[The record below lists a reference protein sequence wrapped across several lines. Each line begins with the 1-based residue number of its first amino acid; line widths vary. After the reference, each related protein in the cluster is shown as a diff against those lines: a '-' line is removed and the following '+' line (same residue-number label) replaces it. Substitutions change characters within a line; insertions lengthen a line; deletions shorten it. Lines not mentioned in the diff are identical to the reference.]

1 MKRRICAL
9 ICLFLLFTSI
19 WHINALAD
27 EPIQVHLE
35 NVGLTDFIKFIA
47 KSTHQNISYAPET
60 IPRNATV
67 TIYSPLTLSKQELL
81 KIFYSVLN
89 ANGLIT
95 VKQGKTLLVI
105 RKRALRDIGS
115 SYVSQLKKAPETIL
129 TTVVR
134 LNNVDVNRLRAPLA
148 HLVSGFGHID
158 FIAGLNAVV
167 VTDTKEKIAQI
178 EKLLKDLDRR
188 PAFIVKLMPIKGAS
202 ASTVATE
209 LNRFFVN
216 LTKENNLF
224 YRPIISSET
233 TGNAILVAARKEDFP
248 QIKDI
253 IDKIISQK
261 QDTQRVFYLKNAV
274 AKDVYTSITK
284 LLAKTPSFKKTA
296 ISYDDA
302 TNAIIVFGPPE
313 VFDRINTL
321 IKKLDIPRKQVYIEA
336 LIIETSLSKLSEFG
350 VEWSGATKS
359 GSTIGAT
366 GISTTGSLAN
376 IQDSILNKN
385 QMAPLPGGFSLGIL
399 GNVITYQGVKFPTIS
414 ALLNVLRTQQ
424 GINIL
429 SNPRLVTLDNQKA
442 NIFVG
447 ENRPYLISQ
456 KYDVNGNPIFSY
468 DYRDV
473 GVKLNI
479 LPHVSQDKIIMEVS
493 LEVKKIMETISAGQT
508 VAPVTLTR
516 STNTKIALKDGDKI
530 LISGLIKNDKGYS
543 EQHIPLLSS
552 IPWLG
557 NLFKY
562 KKMTS
567 DKTNLMVFL
576 TVKSITNQK
585 EIDAFRK
592 SHVTN

>member
-1 MKRRICAL
+1 MKRRICGL
-9 ICLFLLFTSI
+9 ICLFLLFTAI
-19 WHINALAD
+19 WHIGALAD
-27 EPIQVHLE
+27 EPLKVHLE
-35 NVGLTDFIKFIA
+35 KVGLTDFIKFIA
-47 KSTHQNISYAPET
+47 KSTHQNISYVPEA

-67 TIYSPLTLSKQELL
+67 TIYSPIPLSQKDLL
-81 KIFYSVLN
+81 RIFHSVLN

-95 VKQGKTLLVI
+95 VQQGKNLLI
-105 RKRALRDIGS
+105 IPKRELRDIGS
-115 SYVSQLKKAPETIL
+115 TYVSGLKEAPETVL

-134 LNNVDVNRLRAPLA
+134 LNNVDVSRLKAPLA
-148 HLVSGFGHID
+148 HLVSGFGHIE
-158 FIAGLNAVV
+158 FITGLNAVV
-167 VTDTKEKIAQI
+167 VTDIKEKVAQI
-178 EKLLKDLDRR
+178 EKLLRDLDRR
-188 PAFIVKLMPIKGAS
+188 PEFILKLIPIKGAS
-202 ASTVATE
+202 AQTVATE

-216 LTKENNLF
+216 LTKESNLF

-233 TGNAILVAARKEDFP
+233 TGNSILVAARKEDFP
-248 QIKDI
+248 QIQDM
-253 IDKIISQK
+253 IDKIIGQK
-261 QDTQRVFYLKNAV
+261 QNTQRVFYLKNAV
-274 AKDVYTSITK
+274 AKDVYTVITK
-284 LLAKTPSFKKTA
+284 LLAKSPSFKQTA
-296 ISYDDA
+296 ISYDDS
-302 TNAIIVFGPPE
+302 TNAIIVFGSPE

-350 VEWSGATKS
+350 VEWSGAAKA

-366 GISTTGSLAN
+366 GMTTTGSLAN
-376 IQDSILNKN
+376 IQNSILNNN
-385 QMAPLPGGFSLGIL
+385 QMAPLPGGFSLGVL

-414 ALLNVLRTQQ
+414 ALLNMLRTQQ

-479 LPHVSQDKIIMEVS
+479 LPHISRDKIIMEIS
-493 LEVKKIMETISAGQT
+493 LEVKKIMETLNAGQT

-552 IPWLG
+552 IPLLG

-562 KKMTS
+562 KKLTS
-567 DKTNLMVFL
+567 DRTNLLVFL
-576 TVKSITNQK
+576 TTKIITSQK
-585 EIDAFRK
+585 EIDTFQK
-592 SHVTN
+592 SHVKN